1 MKTIR
6 LGRTGL
12 GVAELGFG
20 GIPIIPLSFEEG
32 VAVVR
37 HCYDLGI
44 TFFDTANIYGDSEK
58 KIGEALASVRK
69 KIVLATKSL
78 RRDSEHI
85 ASHIQNSLDN
95 LQTDYLDIYQLHNV
109 SSEDTMQQIFAP
121 GGAYEAAER
130 ARQEGRIR
138 FIGFS
143 SHKVAIAIKMC
154 RTGSFATVQIPFNFI
169 ETEPAD
175 ELFQVARD
183 FNMGII
189 GMKPL
194 GGGLLQRADLCF
206 RYLQQY
212 PEVIPIAG
220 VASQEEMDEIIA
232 LYREP
237 RPLSDADKTDID
249 KIRSDLGKRF
259 CHRCGYCLPCEQGVR
274 IPEVMSFK
282 SILKRMQ
289 SDKALNFSRD
299 AVNTVEICNEC
310 GECIERCP
318 YELPIPEMLREN
330 LALFQEALRHRK

>member
-6 LGRTGL
+6 LGRTGI
-12 GVAELGFG
+12 VTAELGFG
-20 GIPIIPLSFEEG
+20 GIPIIPLSLEEG
-32 VAVVR
+32 AAVVR

-58 KIGEALASVRK
+58 KIGAALAGVRE

-78 RRDSEHI
+78 RRDAEQI
-85 ASHIQNSLDN
+85 TSHIQNSLDN
-95 LQTDYLDIYQLHNV
+95 LKTDYLDIYQLHNV
-109 SSEDTMQQIFAP
+109 SNEDTMRQIFAP

-143 SHKVAIAIKMC
+143 SHNLAIAIKMC
-154 RTGSFATVQIPFNFI
+154 RTGRFATVQIPFNFI
-169 ETEPAD
+169 ETEPAE

-183 FNMGII
+183 FDMGII

-220 VASQEEMDEIIA
+220 VASKEEMDEIIA

-237 RPLSDADKTDID
+237 RPLSNADKADID